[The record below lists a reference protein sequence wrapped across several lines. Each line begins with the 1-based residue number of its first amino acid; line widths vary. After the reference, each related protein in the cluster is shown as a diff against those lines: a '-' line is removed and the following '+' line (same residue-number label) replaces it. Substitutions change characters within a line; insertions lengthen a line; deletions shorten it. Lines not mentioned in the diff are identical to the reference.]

1 MHGVTQT
8 KLPMMFF
15 KAILRWVLSILMQTS
30 NSCFNPV
37 LYWNFEKPPKLERVW
52 GKMFKLLQYLSLT
65 LQRIDLQLCTM
76 EGSFMKILGVLQEYC
91 FAIYCTHFNFQF
103 IVSVFISFFFLVKPL
118 RVKDWEIALLE
129 YCVAMVTDSTS
140 KHPLS
145 ERLSE
150 ISCPGKKILGY
161 NS

>member
-1 MHGVTQT
+1 MYNGG
-8 KLPMMFF
+8 FF
-15 KAILRWVLSILMQTS
+15 YEKFGCTAGILFCYILYS
-30 NSCFNPV
+30 
-37 LYWNFEKPPKLERVW
+37 
-52 GKMFKLLQYLSLT
+52 
-65 LQRIDLQLCTM
+65 
-76 EGSFMKILGVLQEYC
+76 
-91 FAIYCTHFNFQF
+91 FQF
-103 IVSVFISFFFLVKPL
+103 SIYSKCLYFIFFLVKPL

-150 ISCPGKKILGY
+150 ISCPGKKKLGY